1 MLHLVRDLKT
11 DSDFGF
17 HKQRKQIDK
26 NKTKGPQLRTVSDGK
41 INPLINPINTRG
53 ACSYKTY
60 YYNI

>member
-41 INPLINPINTRG
+41 INQLIKPVDTIGT
-53 ACSYKTY
+53 CSDKT
-60 YYNI
+60 N